1 MRIALLCNMSQKPP
15 GHGVRG
21 TSPPHTAALS
31 FSVLLSWDTISLQPL
46 SQVCASPRDL
56 FPVLPFPH
64 RASAASTVPAGPAPP
79 CLLTWSSH
87 SPTSPTFPALALC
100 SACLPNP
107 NTSHFSSLCP
117 GVLGN
122 PGRFPVPAFC
132 LLSSLV
138 QKQQESESCLGCS
151 CCCPGLSAWHAARTL
166 GKPRSETNSF
176 YYHFCTFFS
185 PEDPLACSVS
195 SRSALPVCLHV
206 SLSTPRPPTRPS
218 QHRLIPR
225 ATPLRGHF

>member
-1 MRIALLCNMSQKPP
+1 MVSGELHLHTQLPSPFLCSLFSSHGISSLCSPFLRSVPP
-15 GHGVRG
+15 QGIYFQFSVDSACWSR
-21 TSPPHTAALS
+21 SSLPPHL
-31 FSVLLSWDTISLQPL
+31 V
-46 SQVCASPRDL
+46 SP
-56 FPVLPFPH
+56 
-64 RASAASTVPAGPAPP
+64 
-79 CLLTWSSH
+79 

-107 NTSHFSSLCP
+107 NTSHISSRCP

-166 GKPRSETNSF
+166 GKPRGETNSF

-185 PEDPLACSVS
+185 PEDPLACGVS
-195 SRSALPVCLHV
+195 SRSALPVCPHV